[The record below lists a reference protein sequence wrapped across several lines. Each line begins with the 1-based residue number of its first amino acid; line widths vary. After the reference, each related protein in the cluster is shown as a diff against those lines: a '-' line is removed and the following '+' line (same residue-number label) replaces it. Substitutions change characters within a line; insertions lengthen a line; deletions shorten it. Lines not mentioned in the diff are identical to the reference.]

1 MHRPTTPLPLLIQ
14 GGESR
19 SYLLGS
25 RGNPSADGWLP
36 ALRPKA
42 FGLPAV

>member
-1 MHRPTTPLPLLIQ
+1 MHRLTTPLSLLIQ

-19 SYLLGS
+19 SHLHGS